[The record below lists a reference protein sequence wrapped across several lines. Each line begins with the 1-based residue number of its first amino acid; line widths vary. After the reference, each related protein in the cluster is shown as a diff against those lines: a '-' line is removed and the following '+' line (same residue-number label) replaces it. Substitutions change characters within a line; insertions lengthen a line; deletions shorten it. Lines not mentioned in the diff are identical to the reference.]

1 MLMSKQELTIEI
13 AQINSIEV
21 DDVNFAEAGEDE
33 VFQQLAT
40 DAACADKKNARLC
53 VMRELSEYI
62 LTQHH
67 LDLRIE
73 NQQSCTYLFEGAG
86 EVHPEGALNGAI
98 PHGGQ

>member
-1 MLMSKQELTIEI
+1 MSKQELTIEI

-62 LTQHH
+62 FTQHH
-67 LDLRIE
+67 LI
-73 NQQSCTYLFEGAG
+73 
-86 EVHPEGALNGAI
+86 AI
-98 PHGGQ
+98 VIYCPPCGIAPLSAPSGWTSPAPSKR